1 MELEIP
7 GDGSNRSGRP
17 GQKPGPWMEI
27 TLITGFIVSLVI
39 GLGAAAAL
47 IMSLRGEETTLSTPA
62 SQTINAEG
70 IVPQLA
76 LAQLAGDSAEALAY
90 QAAAAG
96 ELDTASAV
104 ALYTTEFSGPQR
116 LSLLLRLAERYQ
128 ATDRMQEAAFH
139 LNMAGAIAVLDPEID
154 GIERSTALARVAEG
168 LLATGDDAASLDA
181 AIQSMR
187 AAEQTPG
194 LLPTHRSAAYESLR
208 PLADALND
216 NSFSQELA
224 ELTRNPYFEPTG
236 VLISAQLPALRP
248 EIPFARGADA
258 EVAAAIAQREQS
270 ARVLADRI
278 LLTQGVDIDPE
289 VQSLTTALYGEDQL
303 REAYYRRVLNEGLS
317 LQDQYALLLD
327 RRDWTALKLRIAR
340 LGFGISLAPEWEQ
353 SSESL
358 RQELGTA
365 TANLNI
371 VAEAMANELA
381 NPVDQAMLRTESL
394 LWQAQQA
401 ELGLY
406 PDASMQDLNG
416 RTQVAQQEMARL
428 GAVPALP
435 VAYEEDASPS
445 GYRIQATR

>member
-1 MELEIP
+1 MEV
-7 GDGSNRSGRP
+7 
-17 GQKPGPWMEI
+17 

-47 IMSLRGEETTLSTPA
+47 IVSLRGDETTLSTPTT
-62 SQTINAEG
+62 QTINVER

-104 ALYTTEFSGPQR
+104 AVYTTELSGRQR

-128 ATDRMQEAAFH
+128 SSDRLPEAAFH
-139 LNMAGAIAVLDPEID
+139 LNMASEIAALDPDID
-154 GIERSTALARVAEG
+154 GIERSTAFAQAAKG
-168 LLATGDDAASLDA
+168 LLAAGDEAAALDA

-194 LLPTHRSAAYESLR
+194 LLPTHRSQAYEALR
-208 PLADALND
+208 PVADKLDDA
-216 NSFSQELA
+216 SFSQELG
-224 ELTRNPYFEPTG
+224 ELARNPYFEPPG
-236 VLISAQLPALRP
+236 VLVSATLPALRP
-248 EIPFARGADA
+248 DIPFARGQDA

-289 VQSLTTALYGEDQL
+289 VQALTAALNQEDQL
-303 REAYYRRVLNEGLS
+303 REAFYRRALSEGLS

-327 RRDWTALKLRIAR
+327 RRDWIALKLRVAES
-340 LGFGISLAPEWEQ
+340 GFGLSLAPEWEQ
-353 SSESL
+353 YRESL
-358 RQELGTA
+358 RQELAAA
-365 TANLNI
+365 TANLNV

-381 NPVDQAMLRTESL
+381 NPVDQAMLRVESL
-394 LWQAQQA
+394 LWLAQQA
-401 ELGLY
+401 ELDLY
-406 PDASMQDLNG
+406 PGASTQDLDG
-416 RTQVAQQEMARL
+416 RIQGAQQEMVRL
-428 GAVPALP
+428 GSPPALP
-435 VAYEEDASPS
+435 VAYEEDAAPS
-445 GYRIQATR
+445 GFRIQATR